1 MQRRAD
7 FSAELI
13 LVCNSLEAGGIER
26 VVSTLANEWSKRG
39 RRVCVVTMHDRRQFF
54 ALDPKV
60 HHVVIDRAGVTWLA
74 ELIRRA
80 GLFLERFEGAKS
92 LLKKLLGLRLYHFLA
107 LRIWRVNFRFYLAYE
122 AWALRRALGRVESPV
137 VVALGTSV
145 NIITLK
151 ACKGLGRR
159 VIISERNDPRRLP
172 MQKTWDWIARKL
184 YQRADLVTAN
194 TRTALVDMRQFVDER
209 KLAFVPNP
217 LVLNNGDGGRA
228 GNGKGNGH
236 AAVEDGAHVPST
248 FPFILIVG
256 RLVWDK
262 SHDVLLEA
270 FAQLGEEFEDWR
282 LAVVGDGRMRETLQ
296 AQAASLGVASRVD
309 WHGVVPDPHPFYR
322 AARVFALPS
331 RVEGTPNALLEA
343 MSCGLPVVVS
353 DGPPGPQELVT
364 HGETGLV
371 VPMDDA
377 RSLAEALRA
386 LASDDELRRRLG
398 DAGRERV
405 REYDLPRA
413 LAAWESVVGIGGGA
427 SAGDNG
433 NAHAGYRQGA

>member
-26 VVSTLANEWSKRG
+26 VVSTLANEWSRRG
-39 RRVCVVTMHDRRQFF
+39 RRVCVVTMHDRRKFF

-80 GLFLERFEGAKS
+80 GLFLERFEGVKS
-92 LLKKLLGLRLYHFLA
+92 LLKKLLGFRLYHYLA
-107 LRIWRVNFRFYLAYE
+107 MRVWRVNFRFYLAYE

-217 LVLNNGDGGRA
+217 LVLNNDGDGDA
-228 GNGKGNGH
+228 VNGNGP
-236 AAVEDGAHVPST
+236 AAVEDKSHAPST
-248 FPFILIVG
+248 SPFILIVG

-282 LAVVGDGRMRETLQ
+282 LAVVGDGRMREALQ

-309 WHGVVPDPHPFYR
+309 WHGVIPDPRPFYR

-353 DGPPGPQELVT
+353 DGPPGPRELVT

-371 VPMDDA
+371 VAVDDA
-377 RSLAEALRA
+377 RSLAEALRT
-386 LASDDELRRRLG
+386 LASDEALRRRLG
-398 DAGRERV
+398 EAGRERV

-413 LAAWESVVGIGGGA
+413 LAAWESVVGIGDGCVR
-427 SAGDNG
+427 AGDNG
-433 NAHAGYRQGA
+433 KAHAGYRQGA

>member
-1 MQRRAD
+1 MSRRAD
-7 FSAELI
+7 YSAELI

-26 VVSTLANEWSKRG
+26 VVSTLANEWSRRG
-39 RRVCVVTMHDRRQFF
+39 RRVCVVTMHDRRKFF
-54 ALDPKV
+54 TLDPKV
-60 HHVVIDRAGVTWLA
+60 HHVIIDRAGVTWLA
-74 ELIRRA
+74 ELIRRT
-80 GLFLERFEGAKS
+80 GLFLERFEGMKS

-107 LRIWRVNFRFYLAYE
+107 MRIWRVNFRFYLTYE

-194 TRTALVDMRQFVDER
+194 TRTALLDMRQFVDER

-217 LVLNNGDGGRA
+217 LVLNNGNNGDDSRSCN
-228 GNGKGNGH
+228 GNCNGNDH
-236 AAVEDGAHVPST
+236 AVVKDETQAPSAS
-248 FPFILIVG
+248 PFILIVG

-270 FAQLGEEFEDWR
+270 FAQLGEEFREWR
-282 LAVVGDGRMRETLQ
+282 LAVVGDGRLNESLKQ
-296 AQAASLGVASRVD
+296 QAASLGVASRVD
-309 WHGVVPDPHPFYR
+309 WHGVVRDPRPFYR

-371 VPMDDA
+371 VPVDDA
-377 RSLAEALRA
+377 RSLAEALRT
-386 LASDDELRRRLG
+386 LASDAALRRRLG
-398 DAGRERV
+398 AAARERV

-413 LAAWESVVGIGGGA
+413 LAAWESVVGIG
-427 SAGDNG
+427 DNG
-433 NAHAGYRQGA
+433 NAHAG